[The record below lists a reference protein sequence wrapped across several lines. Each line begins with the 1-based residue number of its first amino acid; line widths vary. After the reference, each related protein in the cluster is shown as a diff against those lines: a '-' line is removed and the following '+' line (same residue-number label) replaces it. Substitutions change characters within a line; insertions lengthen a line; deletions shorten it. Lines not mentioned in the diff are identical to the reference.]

1 MKKPFSEKVM
11 NIEYTMPK
19 AEAAPI
25 LREMCASSL
34 KKAMAEGDMI
44 DATNWVLPWLD
55 DINGVLFF

>member
-1 MKKPFSEKVM
+1 
-11 NIEYTMPK
+11 MPK

-44 DATNWVLPWLD
+44 DATNWVLPWFD
-55 DINGVLFF
+55 VINGVLFFDIDIIML

>member
-1 MKKPFSEKVM
+1 
-11 NIEYTMPK
+11 MPK

-44 DATNWVLPWLD
+44 DAINWVLSWFD
-55 DINGVLFF
+55 VINGVLFF